1 MFKNVFTTDLAV
13 FTNWKTV
20 KDVQR
25 SLTVEPRTDSDLD
38 AADDDVHGG
47 TDIIAPK
54 QRDLVGYRSR

>member
-38 AADDDVHGG
+38 TDGDDVH
-47 TDIIAPK
+47 
-54 QRDLVGYRSR
+54 

>member
-25 SLTVEPRTDSDLD
+25 SLTVEPRMDSDLD
-38 AADDDVHGG
+38 TEGDDVHGV
-47 TDIIAPK
+47 THMLTPK
-54 QRDLVGYRSR
+54 QRDLGA